1 MTDINTAKLKN
12 QVAEMEQGV
21 ATTTQYSWL
30 DLAQEVIR
38 LQKGLQ
44 AIRNDL
50 HESTLCNGGTD
61 VPYLQGIT
69 EQAEETKKQIDHL
82 LGDHDE

>member
-1 MTDINTAKLKN
+1 MSINHNHLKRL
-12 QVAEMEQGV
+12 VAEMEQGV
-21 ATTTQYSWL
+21 TATAKYSWL
-30 DLAQEVIR
+30 DLAQENLR
-38 LQKGLQ
+38 LQKGLR

-69 EQAEETKKQIDHL
+69 EQAVETGKQIANL
-82 LGDHDE
+82 LGETNE

>member
-1 MTDINTAKLKN
+1 MSIDYDHLHRIVT
-12 QVAEMEQGV
+12 EMEQGV
-21 ATTTQYSWL
+21 AATTKYTWL
-30 DLAQEVIR
+30 DLAQENLR
-38 LQKGLQ
+38 LQKGLR

-69 EQAEETKKQIDHL
+69 EQAVETGKQIANL
-82 LGDHDE
+82 LGEDDA